1 MTNPKEI
8 IKKYNEFAEYLNS
21 INLKE
26 VLENHSIEDIK
37 LMNDKMS
44 QIYFRRIE
52 FEVREYINQPKNIC
66 PPIQTVVTNEQK
78 FKQLI
83 QKIGYLSD
91 QEKVNLYEFLIML
104 CEGETIAGLTRIT
117 RNAHKTNQ
125 IEKYLVEH
133 GIADKYSIAIC
144 PGCSEHLTIPLSEE
158 LKKEYQK
165 EIAEN
170 YYKHYCPECYNFLQ
184 YDDVENLD
192 YKEYLVKK

>member
-8 IKKYNEFAEYLNS
+8 IKRYNEFAEYLNS

-83 QKIGYLSD
+83 QKL
-91 QEKVNLYEFLIML
+91 
-104 CEGETIAGLTRIT
+104 
-117 RNAHKTNQ
+117 
-125 IEKYLVEH
+125 
-133 GIADKYSIAIC
+133 GIYPI
-144 PGCSEHLTIPLSEE
+144 
-158 LKKEYQK
+158 KKK
-165 EIAEN
+165 
-170 YYKHYCPECYNFLQ
+170 
-184 YDDVENLD
+184 
-192 YKEYLVKK
+192 

>member
-1 MTNPKEI
+1 
-8 IKKYNEFAEYLNS
+8 
-21 INLKE
+21 
-26 VLENHSIEDIK
+26 
-37 LMNDKMS
+37 
-44 QIYFRRIE
+44 
-52 FEVREYINQPKNIC
+52 
-66 PPIQTVVTNEQK
+66 
-78 FKQLI
+78 
-83 QKIGYLSD
+83 
-91 QEKVNLYEFLIML
+91 ML
-104 CEGETIAGLTRIT
+104 REGETIAGLTRIT

-144 PGCSEHLTIPLSEE
+144 PSCSEHLTKPLSEE

>member
-1 MTNPKEI
+1 MTSPKEI

-104 CEGETIAGLTRIT
+104 REGETIAGLTRIT

-144 PGCSEHLTIPLSEE
+144 PGCSEHLTKPLSEE

-165 EIAEN
+165 EIAGN

>member
-8 IKKYNEFAEYLNS
+8 IKRYNEFAEYLNS

-26 VLENHSIEDIK
+26 VLDNHSIEDIK

-104 CEGETIAGLTRIT
+104 REGETIAGLTRIT

-144 PGCSEHLTIPLSEE
+144 PGCSEHLTKPLSEE

>member
-66 PPIQTVVTNEQK
+66 PPIQTAVTNEQK
-78 FKQLI
+78 YKQLI

-104 CEGETIAGLTRIT
+104 REGETIAGLTRIT

-133 GIADKYSIAIC
+133 RIADKYSIAIC
-144 PGCSEHLTIPLSEE
+144 PGCSEHLTKPLSEE

-170 YYKHYCPECYNFLQ
+170 YYKHYCPECYDFLQ

-192 YKEYLVKK
+192 YKEYLVRK

>member
-83 QKIGYLSD
+83 QKKWVFIH

-104 CEGETIAGLTRIT
+104 REGETIAGLTRIT
-117 RNAHKTNQ
+117 RNAHKTTQ

-144 PGCSEHLTIPLSEE
+144 PGCSEHLTKPLSEE

>member
-37 LMNDKMS
+37 LMNDEMS

-66 PPIQTVVTNEQK
+66 PPVQTVVTNEQK

-91 QEKVNLYEFLIML
+91 QEKVNLYEFLIMIR
-104 CEGETIAGLTRIT
+104 EGETIAGLTRIT
-117 RNAHKTNQ
+117 RNTHKTIQ

-144 PGCSEHLTIPLSEE
+144 PGCSEHLTKPLSEE